1 MRERQEN
8 NGVLVVDDE
17 PKILTSVRD
26 LLEDDFVVSTANDA
40 ASALRVLEQR
50 EVAVIV
56 SDQRMPGV
64 SGDQFLRM
72 AEERSQ
78 ATRVLITG
86 YSDVEALVRAVNDGH
101 IYAYVAKPWDA
112 KDFKNTVARAA
123 EHYDLTRE
131 VHESEQRFRSLF
143 EDAPIGYIEI
153 NREAAITAVNRAA
166 NALLGYSHGDL
177 SGKCLWHLMRSE
189 HRGNLQVAF
198 GRGSGETLATDVRE
212 QEFIHRGG
220 ELITVELH
228 QSPIANHAGE
238 VEGLRAAILDISA
251 RKMAEQNAKKYALE
265 LAIKNEELEQV
276 LQRAHQASAIK
287 GQFLAKMSHE
297 LRTPLNG
304 IIGLCQIIYD
314 GVVGVI
320 QPEQKEY
327 LGDVLASSMH
337 LLGLVNDLLDLEKVA
352 SGKMDFYS
360 ETIDPERLLKEVKDV
375 LRPLADEKKISVGL
389 EVDPTLQ
396 TVFTDPGRAKQ
407 VLYNYLSNAIKF
419 TPDGGAVR
427 VIAVREGIGMFRLA
441 VSDTGPGIGA
451 DDIPRL
457 FADFQQLDVTRKT
470 PSQGAGLGLALTKRI
485 VEAQGGTVGVRSTLG
500 KGSTFFAVLPNVR

>member
-8 NGVLVVDDE
+8 KGVLVVDDD

-26 LLEDDFVVSTANDA
+26 LLEDDFVVSTADNA
-40 ASALRVLEQR
+40 ESGLRMLEQR
-50 EVAVIV
+50 EVAVIL

-78 ATRVLITG
+78 ASRVLITG

-123 EHYDLTRE
+123 QHYDLTRE

-143 EDAPIGYIEI
+143 EEAPIGYVEI

-166 NALLGYSHGDL
+166 NALLGYSRGEL
-177 SGKCLWHLMRSE
+177 SGKCFWDLMRSE
-189 HRGNLQVAF
+189 HRGDLQGGF
-198 GRGSGETLATDVRE
+198 GRGSGGTRATDVLE
-212 QEFIHRGG
+212 QEFIRRGG
-220 ELITVELH
+220 ELIMVELH
-228 QSPIANHAGE
+228 QSPIANHVGE

-251 RKMAEQNAKKYALE
+251 RKMAEQTAKQYALE
-265 LAIKNEELEQV
+265 LAIKNEELEQA

-287 GQFLAKMSHE
+287 GEFLAKMSHE

-304 IIGLCQIIYD
+304 IIGLCQLIYD
-314 GVVGVI
+314 GVVGVV
-320 QPEQKEY
+320 QLEQREY

-352 SGKMDFYS
+352 SGKMDFCT
-360 ETIDPERLLKEVKDV
+360 EAVDAARLLKEVKDV
-375 LRPLADEKKISVGL
+375 LRPLADEKKISVTL
-389 EVDPTLQ
+389 EVDATLQ

-427 VIAVREGIGMFRLA
+427 VILIRE
-441 VSDTGPGIGA
+441 
-451 DDIPRL
+451 
-457 FADFQQLDVTRKT
+457 DF
-470 PSQGAGLGLALTKRI
+470 
-485 VEAQGGTVGVRSTLG
+485 
-500 KGSTFFAVLPNVR
+500 